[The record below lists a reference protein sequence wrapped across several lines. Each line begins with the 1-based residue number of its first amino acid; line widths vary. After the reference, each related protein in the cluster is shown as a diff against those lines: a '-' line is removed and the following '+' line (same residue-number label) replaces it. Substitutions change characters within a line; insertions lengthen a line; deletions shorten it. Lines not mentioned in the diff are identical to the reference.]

1 MFHIGEKQTLIVTKE
16 AKQGYYLKSTQPAEN
31 PKSLPLQDRKLTEIL
46 LPGNQVHQKLHAGDE
61 IEVFIYR
68 DSEDRLIA
76 TTKEPYLTLG
86 QVKMLTVR
94 EVSHVG
100 AFLDWG
106 LEKDLL
112 LPFHEQLY
120 KVEQGDEVLVA
131 LYLDKSSRLCATMNV
146 YEYLSTDAPYETDEQ
161 VEGIVC
167 NTIEQFGVFVAVDG
181 KYSGMIPTQEIHRSL
196 KPGTKITA
204 RITRIRPDGKLNL
217 SLQKKAF
224 EQMDDDSALIY
235 HRLEEN
241 GGTLP
246 FHDKTDPEII
256 REEFQLSKAAF
267 KRAIGRLMKEGKIR
281 ISESGICFPELYT
294 DPSIPAK
301 TSRPSSSR
309 KDRPDKGDFKTKTS
323 DSTSF
328 RKERPNK
335 GDSKAN
341 TSDSVSFRKD
351 KPNKADF
358 KTKTSDSISFR
369 KDKPNKSDWK
379 AKTTVRTDFK
389 KENSNNRPASKE
401 PKFKW

>member
-16 AKQGYYLKSTQPAEN
+16 TKQGYYLKPAATD
-31 PKSLPLQDRKLTEIL
+31 KASGQLPVQDRKITEIL
-46 LPGNQVHQKLHAGDE
+46 LPGNQIFTRLSAGDT

-86 QVKMLTVR
+86 QVRSLTVK

-120 KVEQGDEVLVA
+120 KVEPGDEVLAA

-146 YEYLSTDAPYETDEQ
+146 YEYLRTDAPYEAGEQ
-161 VEGIVC
+161 VEGVVC
-167 NTIEQFGVFVAVDG
+167 NTIDQFGIFVAVDG
-181 KYSGMIPTQEIHRSL
+181 IYSGMIPAQEVRSPL
-196 KPGTKITA
+196 KPGTKISA

-235 HRLEEN
+235 QRLTEN

-256 REEFQLSKAAF
+256 REEFHLSKAAF
-267 KRAIGRLMKEGKIR
+267 KRALGRLMKEGRLR
-281 ISESGICFPELYT
+281 ITETGICFPELYV

-301 TSRPSSSR
+301 DASPQ
-309 KDRPDKGDFKTKTS
+309 KK
-323 DSTSF
+323 
-328 RKERPNK
+328 
-335 GDSKAN
+335 
-341 TSDSVSFRKD
+341 
-351 KPNKADF
+351 KP
-358 KTKTSDSISFR
+358 
-369 KDKPNKSDWK
+369 
-379 AKTTVRTDFK
+379 FK
-389 KENSNNRPASKE
+389 KDGFRYSGSKGRPR
-401 PKFKW
+401 